1 MKSLFKRYFK
11 ILIDL
16 FAIRSSSL
24 LVVPSLGICPLRI
37 HVNNQST
44 KDSNAPASTLSS
56 GLPLHVIP
64 F

>member
-1 MKSLFKRYFK
+1 MKSLFKRYSK

-24 LVVPSLGICPLRI
+24 LVVPSLGTCPLRI

-44 KDSNAPASTLSS
+44 NDNNAPASTLSS
-56 GLPLHVIP
+56 GLPLHVMP